1 MKVKRPRRKKM
12 GITTVV
18 SNVLMIAMV
27 TAMFAI
33 ALLWSTGHLSAL
45 TSSWTT
51 QTDRSREVIVIEEGS
66 YDTAN
71 NKIILYVR
79 NVGLITVKIN
89 TAYVNNAQV
98 TPTYYT
104 PTGAPRGAELV
115 PRDMLMIKIT
125 PPGPGPYTVTVITE
139 RGITDQIVIR

>member
-1 MKVKRPRRKKM
+1 MNMKKQRRKRM
-12 GITTVV
+12 GVSTVI

-66 YDTAN
+66 YDSSA

-79 NVGLITVKIN
+79 NVGLITVKVN
-89 TAYVNNAQV
+89 VAYVNEAQAS
-98 TPTYYT
+98 PSYYT
-104 PTGAPRGAELV
+104 PTGGSRAAELV
-115 PRDMLMIKIT
+115 PKDMLMIKLT
-125 PPGPGPYTVTVITE
+125 PSGSGPYTVTIITE